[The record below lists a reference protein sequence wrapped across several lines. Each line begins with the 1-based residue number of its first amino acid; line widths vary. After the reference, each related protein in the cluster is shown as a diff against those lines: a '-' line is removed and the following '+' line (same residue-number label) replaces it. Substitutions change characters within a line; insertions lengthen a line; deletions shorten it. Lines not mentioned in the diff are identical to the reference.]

1 MTVRL
6 VSSREFLFCFA
17 WAEPE
22 KHVKTTLTEDMLQ
35 LPIYSGRGC
44 DIEVSPSYRDAIR
57 AALRGLM
64 SLEDFDAVVSIE
76 YFRFRKCLIVDDHTW
91 GEISIKHQPTE
102 IVASFKNYDP
112 DCRPEIKGKRPFV
125 SIMQWL
131 QDPETNTEDKRKLAL
146 FQQKWHSP
154 LKWRDF
160 YLARIRKEVSDLERL
175 LKENIKLCVSFRN
188 RLEILK
194 QML

>member
-6 VSSREFLFCFA
+6 VSSRKFLFCFA

-22 KHVKTTLTEDMLQ
+22 KHVRTTLTEDMLQ

-57 AALRGLM
+57 AALQGLM
-64 SLEDFDAVVSIE
+64 ILEDFDAVVSIE
-76 YFRFRKCLIVDDHTW
+76 YFRFRKCLIVDDYTW

-112 DCRPEIKGKRPFV
+112 TVDQG
-125 SIMQWL
+125 
-131 QDPETNTEDKRKLAL
+131 
-146 FQQKWHSP
+146 
-154 LKWRDF
+154 
-160 YLARIRKEVSDLERL
+160 
-175 LKENIKLCVSFRN
+175 LKEKDLSCPLCSGYKTQGRT
-188 RLEILK
+188 LK
-194 QML
+194 IESSSLRSNKSGTLRTNGVNFI